1 MSQLQ
6 KHPFCTEGGLIL
18 PLWNRRNQWQ
28 ISHVQEP
35 HVRQIRSGVG
45 KRNDNPVHEQH
56 FHKNGSDPTDL
67 VQWHRFRHSGPVP
80 VNCSYLQVQ
89 K

>member
-56 FHKNGSDPTDL
+56 FHKNGSDPTDP
-67 VQWHRFRHSGPVP
+67 VQ
-80 VNCSYLQVQ
+80 CLQDWRKKNHNRNVIILP
-89 K
+89 

>member
-1 MSQLQ
+1 MQ
-6 KHPFCTEGGLIL
+6 KHPFYTEGGLIP

-45 KRNDNPVHEQH
+45 KRNDNPVHELH
-56 FHKNGSDPTDL
+56 FHKNGSDPTDP
-67 VQWHRFRHSGPVP
+67 VQWHRFRHSEPVP